1 MCLTS
6 DKPCMVEVSLDGT
19 TYIDSDNMQ
28 IILYDL
34 KDQAQFQDN
43 VWPNISCY
51 LQEPINEL
59 NEMMP
64 THIVSVDNPLN
75 LVT

>member
-1 MCLTS
+1 
-6 DKPCMVEVSLDGT
+6 MVEVSLDGT

-64 THIVSVDNPLN
+64 THIISVDNPLN